1 MCPDCVRRSQGER
14 PVVLADLLNE
24 FTVPVLAIDDDVVV
38 LAANDAARTAF
49 NLTAVART
57 SRRIG
62 DIVECVHAR
71 EPSGYGRTIHTT
83 GCALRKTVA
92 VTAADGRPRDGV
104 PAYQSVCTPR
114 GVKLIFRISTQAVGN
129 FGLATIGP
137 GDRESAGDAISAECC
152 RP

>member
-1 MCPDCVRRSQGER
+1 M
-14 PVVLADLLNE
+14 VLADLLNE

-38 LAANDAARTAF
+38 LVANDAARAAF
-49 NLTAVART
+49 NLTAVERM

-71 EPSGYGRTIHTT
+71 EPGGCGRTIHCT

-92 VTAADGRPRDGV
+92 DTAADGKPRDGV
-104 PAYQSVCTPR
+104 PAFQSDHTPR
-114 GVKLIFRISTQAVGN
+114 GVELTLFRISTQAMGN
-129 FGLATIGP
+129 FVLATIGP
-137 GDRESAGDAISAECC
+137 GARESAGDAISAECC